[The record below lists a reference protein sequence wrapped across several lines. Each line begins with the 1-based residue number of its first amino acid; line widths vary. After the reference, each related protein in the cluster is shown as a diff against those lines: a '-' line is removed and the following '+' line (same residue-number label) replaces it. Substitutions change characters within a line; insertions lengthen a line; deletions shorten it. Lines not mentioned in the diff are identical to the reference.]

1 MFCLVPVCIADNET
15 LKIAVIGPMSGKD
28 QEGGPLQGPLKGE
41 YGTNAIQFF
50 AINLIWKF

>member
-15 LKIAVIGPMSGKD
+15 LQIAVIGPMSGKD
-28 QEGGPLQGPLKGE
+28 QEGGLLKGE

>member
-15 LKIAVIGPMSGKD
+15 LQIAVIGPMSGKD